1 MNPLPDLPELRIVP
15 SDSLQPHEH
24 TDPARIK
31 PLMAALE
38 REGMLRNP
46 PIVLPLG
53 GEGGRYLV
61 LDGANRTTALREMK
75 IPFALV
81 QVVHFGSE
89 TLKLHTWNRAL
100 LGVDPGQ
107 VFESLS
113 ASLEVSPLPRERQ
126 ARLEAMS
133 QGERLA
139 YLSFLDGT
147 AWGLG
152 KERERLM
159 TRVDKL
165 HKLLDEVGRL
175 GRSER
180 SSEIEAEILIPVY
193 PDLAALLS
201 FPAFTVEEVIDAA
214 STDLCLPAG
223 LTRFIISPRALR
235 VNYPLKDLASRGTLA
250 QKQVMLDRWVQVCM
264 QERRVRFYAES
275 TFLFDE

>member
-24 TDPARIK
+24 TDPERIK
-31 PLMAALE
+31 PLMAALT

-61 LDGANRTTALREMK
+61 LDGANRTTALREMQ
-75 IPFALV
+75 IPFVLV
-81 QVVHFGSE
+81 QVVHSGSE
-89 TLKLHTWNRAL
+89 TVKLHTWNRAL
-100 LGVDPGQ
+100 LGVAPGQ

-113 ASLEVSPLPRERQ
+113 ASLEVSPLPKERR

-133 QGERLA
+133 QGECLA
-139 YLSFLDGT
+139 YLSFPDGN

-159 TRVDKL
+159 TRVDML
-165 HKLLDEVGRL
+165 HKLLDGVGHL
-175 GRSER
+175 GRSDR
-180 SSEIEAEILIPVY
+180 SSEIEAEALVPVY
-193 PDLAALLS
+193 PDLAALLI
-201 FPAFTVEEVIDAA
+201 FPAFTVEEDIDAA
-214 STDLCLPAG
+214 SADLCLPAG

-235 VNYPLKDLASRGTLA
+235 VNYPLQELASKGIVV
-250 QKQVMLDRWVQVCM
+250 QKQAVLDRWVQACM
-264 QERRVRFYAES
+264 QERRVRFFAES